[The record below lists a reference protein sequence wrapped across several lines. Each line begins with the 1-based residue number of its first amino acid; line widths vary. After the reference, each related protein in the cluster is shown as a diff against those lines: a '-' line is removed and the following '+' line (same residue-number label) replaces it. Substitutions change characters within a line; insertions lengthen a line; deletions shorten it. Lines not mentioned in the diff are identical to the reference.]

1 MSKKTLLWFLLLVL
15 ALLIFFC
22 IKSKLA
28 DMPQPDNKINTS
40 PLKVEK
46 AVEVKKELPKKVK
59 KIDKIKIKIKK
70 KDISFKIDKND
81 KELSIEG
88 VLPSK
93 NDFYN
98 LLSKYNNLKSR
109 NLKFDKNVENIQ
121 VLSLILDLNN
131 ILEKFKRGYI
141 EYYDKKLIV
150 NGVIASKE
158 DKELVEATIN
168 SIKSLEV
175 ESNIVVEEPKSK
187 IEHIGKLSITKQ
199 GDNVTISGIFTSQK
213 EIDSLVELLK
223 SKDLDVKKELCIV
236 DSDLKEDRWKIPFVL
251 VVDDFVEFIQGTIQ
265 FDKDAFSII
274 GETDK
279 EGIKE
284 DVDERLE
291 KIDEDI
297 NITNDITFIQPKS
310 NKQKLQEK
318 VNSILKLKSLRFV
331 TATGILLDESK
342 PILDE
347 VANILLK
354 NPNVKVEIAGYTDSD
369 GDEKTNLILSQHRA
383 DTVRKYLIKRGVN
396 PKNLK
401 AIGYGEAN
409 PLVENN
415 SEENKQIN
423 RRVEFIILGE

>member
-1 MSKKTLLWFLLLVL
+1 MSEKTLLWFLLLVL

-22 IKSKLA
+22 IKSKLV
-28 DMPQPDNKINTS
+28 DMPQPNKEINTS
-40 PLKVEK
+40 LLKVEK
-46 AVEVKKELPKKVK
+46 VTTVRKKLAEKVK
-59 KIDKIKIKIKK
+59 KIDKIEK

-93 NDFYN
+93 NDFNN
-98 LLSKYNNLKSR
+98 LLSKYSNLKSR

-121 VLSLILDLNN
+121 VLSLVLDLND
-131 ILEKFKRGYI
+131 ILKKFKRGYI
-141 EYYDKKLIV
+141 EYHNKKLTV
-150 NGVIASKE
+150 NGVVAFKE
-158 DKELVEATIN
+158 DKELVKATLN
-168 SIKSLEV
+168 SIKTLDV
-175 ESNIVVEEPKSK
+175 ESDIVVEEPKSK
-187 IEHIGKLSITKQ
+187 VEHIGKLSIIKQ
-199 GDNVTISGIFTSQK
+199 GHSATISGIFVSQK
-213 EIDSLVELLK
+213 EIDSLVALLK

-265 FDKDAFSII
+265 FDKDTFSVI
-274 GETDK
+274 GKTDK

-284 DVDERLE
+284 DIDKRLDKLD

-297 NITNDITFIQPKS
+297 NIAKDITFIQPKS

-318 VNSILKLKSLRFV
+318 INSILKLKSLRFV
-331 TATGILLDESK
+331 TATGKLLNESK
-342 PILDE
+342 PVLDE

-369 GDEKTNLILSQHRA
+369 GEKKTNLILSQYRA
-383 DTVRKYLIKRGVN
+383 DTVRKYLIKKGVN

-409 PLVENN
+409 PLVKNN
-415 SEENKQIN
+415 SEKNKQIN

>member
-59 KIDKIKIKIKK
+59 KIDKIKK

-141 EYYDKKLIV
+141 EYHDKRLIV
-150 NGVIASKE
+150 NGVVASKE

-331 TATGILLDESK
+331 TGTGTLLNESK

-383 DTVRKYLIKRGVN
+383 DTVRKYLIKKGVN

>member
-1 MSKKTLLWFLLLVL
+1 
-15 ALLIFFC
+15 
-22 IKSKLA
+22 
-28 DMPQPDNKINTS
+28 MPQPNKEINTS
-40 PLKVEK
+40 LLKVEK
-46 AVEVKKELPKKVK
+46 VTTVRKKLAEKVK
-59 KIDKIKIKIKK
+59 KIDKIEK

-93 NDFYN
+93 NDFNN
-98 LLSKYNNLKSR
+98 LLSKYSNLKSR

-121 VLSLILDLNN
+121 VLSLVLDLND
-131 ILEKFKRGYI
+131 ILKKFKRGYI
-141 EYYDKKLIV
+141 EYHNKKLTV
-150 NGVIASKE
+150 NGVVAFKE
-158 DKELVEATIN
+158 DKELVKATLN
-168 SIKSLEV
+168 SIKTLDV
-175 ESNIVVEEPKSK
+175 ESDIVVEEPKSK
-187 IEHIGKLSITKQ
+187 VEHIGKLSIIKQ
-199 GDNVTISGIFTSQK
+199 GNSATISGIFVSQK
-213 EIDSLVELLK
+213 EIDSLVALLK

-265 FDKDAFSII
+265 FDKDTFSVI
-274 GETDK
+274 GKTDK

-284 DVDERLE
+284 DIDKRLDKLD

-297 NITNDITFIQPKS
+297 NIAKDITFIQPKS

-318 VNSILKLKSLRFV
+318 INSILKLKSLRFV
-331 TATGILLDESK
+331 TATGKLLNESK
-342 PILDE
+342 PVLDE

-369 GDEKTNLILSQHRA
+369 GEKKTNLILSQYRA
-383 DTVRKYLIKRGVN
+383 DTVRKYLIKKGVN

-409 PLVENN
+409 PLVKNN
-415 SEENKQIN
+415 SEKNKQIN

>member
-59 KIDKIKIKIKK
+59 KIDKIKK

-150 NGVIASKE
+150 NGVVASKE

>member
-1 MSKKTLLWFLLLVL
+1 
-15 ALLIFFC
+15 
-22 IKSKLA
+22 
-28 DMPQPDNKINTS
+28 MPQPNKEINTS
-40 PLKVEK
+40 LLKVEK
-46 AVEVKKELPKKVK
+46 VTTVRKKLAEKVK
-59 KIDKIKIKIKK
+59 KIDKIEK

-93 NDFYN
+93 NDFNN
-98 LLSKYNNLKSR
+98 LLSKYSNLKSR

-121 VLSLILDLNN
+121 VLSLVLDLND
-131 ILEKFKRGYI
+131 ILKKFKRGYI
-141 EYYDKKLIV
+141 EYHDKKLTV
-150 NGVIASKE
+150 NGVVAFKE
-158 DKELVEATIN
+158 DKELVKATLN
-168 SIKSLEV
+168 SIKTLDV
-175 ESNIVVEEPKSK
+175 ESDIVVEEPKSK
-187 IEHIGKLSITKQ
+187 VEHIGKLSIIKQ
-199 GDNVTISGIFTSQK
+199 GNSATISGIFVSQK
-213 EIDSLVELLK
+213 EIDSLVALLK

-265 FDKDAFSII
+265 FDKDTFSVI
-274 GETDK
+274 GKTDK

-284 DVDERLE
+284 DIDKRLDKLD

-297 NITNDITFIQPKS
+297 NIAKDITFIQPKS

-318 VNSILKLKSLRFV
+318 INSILKLKSLRFV
-331 TATGILLDESK
+331 TATGKLLNESK
-342 PILDE
+342 PVLDE

-369 GDEKTNLILSQHRA
+369 GEKKTNLILSQYRA
-383 DTVRKYLIKRGVN
+383 DTVRKYLIKKGVN

-409 PLVENN
+409 PLVKNN
-415 SEENKQIN
+415 SEKNKQIN